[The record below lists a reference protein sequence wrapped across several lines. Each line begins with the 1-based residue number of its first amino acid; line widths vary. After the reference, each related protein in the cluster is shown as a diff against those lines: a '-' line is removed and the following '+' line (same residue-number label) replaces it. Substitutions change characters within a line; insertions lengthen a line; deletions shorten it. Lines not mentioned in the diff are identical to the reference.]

1 LSTIPSTS
9 AQALADR
16 AIADTIKLAWI
27 DINATSKLCLN
38 CHAMGHS
45 AGACWKERRAE
56 LPCQICLRM
65 GAGALRS
72 EPNCPGPAANNLA
85 D

>member
-56 LPCQICLRM
+56 LPCQICF
-65 GAGALRS
+65 GDGSRS
-72 EPNCPGPAANNLA
+72 APQRAELPRPSS
-85 D
+85 